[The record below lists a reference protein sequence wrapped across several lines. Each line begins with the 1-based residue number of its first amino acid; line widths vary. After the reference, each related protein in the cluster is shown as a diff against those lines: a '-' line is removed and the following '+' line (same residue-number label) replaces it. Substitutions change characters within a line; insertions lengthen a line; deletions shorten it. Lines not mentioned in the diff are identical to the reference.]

1 CKTGPENS
9 ESRRL
14 GSKTTLELSASNT
27 GKKDFK
33 LTSQVPAADFVFE
46 SFGNARVLF
55 NPSASRFG
63 KYTKLQFS
71 DRGCPTGAKLSS
83 SSLGC
88 LVLDPAAVAPHPMLD
103 LHRSHEAAGCSAGVE
118 GEARFQHQSLA
129 LAPSS
134 PWRAVDLPDSACSQA
149 VPVIEPKKVLACGG
163 KSIGGVFPMQ
173 ISAVCGGINGNL
185 SPFVSFNPK
194 NNLDPNA
201 LYHDFRSYTND
212 SRPNWYYEQ
221 MITMRYLARVG
232 FVDNSQRDQECGSF
246 LPVRQRLQRS
256 HLRRYRLHHDF
267 R

>member
-1 CKTGPENS
+1 
-9 ESRRL
+9 
-14 GSKTTLELSASNT
+14 
-27 GKKDFK
+27 
-33 LTSQVPAADFVFE
+33 
-46 SFGNARVLF
+46 
-55 NPSASRFG
+55 
-63 KYTKLQFS
+63 
-71 DRGCPTGAKLSS
+71 
-83 SSLGC
+83 
-88 LVLDPAAVAPHPMLD
+88 
-103 LHRSHEAAGCSAGVE
+103 
-118 GEARFQHQSLA
+118 
-129 LAPSS
+129 
-134 PWRAVDLPDSACSQA
+134 
-149 VPVIEPKKVLACGG
+149 
-163 KSIGGVFPMQ
+163 MQ